1 MSGDDKRGKLNRLL
15 DRYANFVV
23 RHRFIIIAFVI
34 LFTIFTG
41 YQASN
46 MKTTSS
52 SQEDFLPEGIE
63 VIEVFDLVTDQF
75 AGSESSAT
83 IVVETA
89 PKYANSTEIRDVRD
103 PEVLRYVGTLEKKA
117 ELVYG
122 VISAESAASVIKQAN
137 DGRIPSSKK
146 SVKSLLRDD
155 MVQRQIGNYIND
167 DYSITVVRIDLMGDI
182 ESEELTEN
190 LRGVIKGDTPPGLEV
205 KITGSP
211 IINTVMS
218 NLAQETMG
226 KTSLISFA
234 LIFLILI
241 IIFTSIKYGLIP
253 LLTIVFGV
261 IWSYGMLTLAG
272 FEINPQTSSVMAMI
286 MGIGI
291 DFGIQVSKR
300 FRYELASHEKERAMV
315 NTLNN
320 VFFPML
326 ITTLAAIIGF
336 RSLSLSQLPMMADM
350 GNMMAVGVAFCM
362 LSAVTVVPVVLLLFE
377 RGKTSK
383 SAYS

>member
-1 MSGDDKRGKLNRLL
+1 MSGEDKRGKLNRLM

-103 PEVLRYVGTLEKKA
+103 PEVLRYVGMLEEKA

-182 ESEELTEN
+182 EPGEMTEN

-205 KITGSP
+205 KITGAP
-211 IINTVMS
+211 ITDTVMS
-218 NLAQETMG
+218 KLAQETMG

-234 LIFLILI
+234 LILLILI

-253 LLTIVFGV
+253 LLTIVFGI

-383 SAYS
+383 STSS

>member
-1 MSGDDKRGKLNRLL
+1 MSGEDKRGKLNRLM

-103 PEVLRYVGTLEKKA
+103 PEVLRYVGMLEEKA

-182 ESEELTEN
+182 EPGEMTEN

-205 KITGSP
+205 KITGAP
-211 IINTVMS
+211 ITDTVMS
-218 NLAQETMG
+218 KLAQETMG

-234 LIFLILI
+234 LILLILI

-253 LLTIVFGV
+253 LLTIVFGI

-383 SAYS
+383 SASS